1 MDYNDVRVTLRW
13 HTQNPIKVVC
23 EAAGITMKRNFDF
36 KDVVESK
43 KMIARLLTMKH
54 TSVFEHVVF
63 GFFIDG
69 ASRAFLAQV
78 TRHRMCSYTSGS
90 QHYQD
95 HQNFSYLYPNGL
107 SENGKKRFDELVRK
121 INEEYTVMKNAGL
134 DISEARM
141 LLPNACCNKLLV
153 TINARSLVN
162 LFELRL
168 CNRNVMEMRIV
179 VHKIYNLVMAVFPEL
194 FGFVGPSCFM
204 DKKCNQGSMKC
215 EKGYWEKV

>member
-69 ASRAFLAQV
+69 ASRTFLAQV
-78 TRHRMCSYTSGS
+78 TRHRMC
-90 QHYQD
+90 
-95 HQNFSYLYPNGL
+95 
-107 SENGKKRFDELVRK
+107 
-121 INEEYTVMKNAGL
+121 
-134 DISEARM
+134 
-141 LLPNACCNKLLV
+141 
-153 TINARSLVN
+153 
-162 LFELRL
+162 
-168 CNRNVMEMRIV
+168 
-179 VHKIYNLVMAVFPEL
+179 
-194 FGFVGPSCFM
+194 
-204 DKKCNQGSMKC
+204 
-215 EKGYWEKV
+215 